1 MRLCDKCGQ
10 LVVKGGVRIKQEDGT
25 FKNYHG
31 NCFNIVNRKENKRRE
46 GRIELA
52 DVSGRPQHPTLIER
66 VSK

>member
-10 LVVKGGVRIKQEDGT
+10 IVVKGGVRIKQEDGS

-46 GRIELA
+46 GRIELVNVT
-52 DVSGRPQHPTLIER
+52 DRPQHPTLIEK
-66 VSK
+66 VKK